1 MQGALCCYTKAL
13 ELTDSQPDSAV
24 LYRNRSACYL
34 KLEEYSNAE
43 ADASK
48 GPTISIILLYFIL
61 FFSITC
67 CFKCLLFADIL
78 GFQLVYKALIQPAKI
93 H

>member
-1 MQGALCCYTKAL
+1 MTDPAALKEEGNTLFKAGDMQGALCCYTKAL

-48 GPTISIILLYFIL
+48 GPTISIILLYFIRSHAAL
-61 FFSITC
+61 NV
-67 CFKCLLFADIL
+67 CFLQTF
-78 GFQLVYKALIQPAKI
+78 
-93 H
+93 